1 MVTFHFLWE
10 NVCQFL
16 KVTKRVHACPES
28 WTWVG
33 CKVEGSSL
41 PPVTAGEVSSCSIDG
56 QASTASRRTYIGT
69 CLRRPFLTSKNRIL
83 CSLLFLFSKIL
94 STTFFPTALYSR
106 PRPFVYYITLP
117 LPPQLLGIQ
126 AEASFWLAQTQH
138 QGTFART
145 RAPASVPVLPQDKL
159 LEVEFLGERA
169 GSFRTQTGNGR
180 RPSKKRDQFIVHSRQ
195 PDHTRCISAAR
206 LTFR

>member
-10 NVCQFL
+10 NVRQFL

-106 PRPFVYYITLP
+106 PRPFVYYNTVP
-117 LPPQLLGIQ
+117 LPHPQLLGFQ
-126 AEASFWLAQTQH
+126 AEASFWPAQTQH
-138 QGTFART
+138 RGTFAHT
-145 RAPASVPVLPQDKL
+145 RAPASVPQDKL

-169 GSFRTQTGNGR
+169 WSFRTQTGNGR
-180 RPSKKRDQFIVHSRQ
+180 RPSKERDQFILHSRQ
-195 PDHTRCISAAR
+195 HDHTRCISVAR